1 MMMMMM
7 LIKQK
12 RKSGIQFIN
21 PLKFSNRGTKSYQTR
36 ATKQKKKG
44 VEEDDS

>member
-1 MMMMMM
+1 MMM
-7 LIKQK
+7 LIKKK

-21 PLKFSNRGTKSYQTR
+21 PLKFSNRDTKSYQTR